1 MGGGK
6 CSRKLKMLMPNRRKM
21 AQKCWIFHGM
31 ERTVMGAGMAE
42 RLCVLAFLL
51 SSRVGMTNLRMG
63 MTNLRMGM
71 TNLRMGL
78 TSPRVGMTGPLSDS
92 SLLLSRQSVQSC
104 DKTTFASIFLLHK
117 SSRFVQSLAQ
127 ILYLCARILAR
138 VGGALHLAHS
148 DAPLSRRVIIA
159 NLLRYHRIRAWSC
172 TSVHSLRPHPR
183 RLASRPF

>member
-21 AQKCWIFHGM
+21 AQKCWIFHGL
-31 ERTVMGAGMAE
+31 ERTVMGGGMAE

-51 SSRVGMTNLRMG
+51 SSRVG

-104 DKTTFASIFLLHK
+104 DKTTFASIFYCINHRDLCKVLLK
-117 SSRFVQSLAQ
+117 SCIFAPEFLQGWAARCISP
-127 ILYLCARILAR
+127 ILT
-138 VGGALHLAHS
+138 HL
-148 DAPLSRRVIIA
+148 
-159 NLLRYHRIRAWSC
+159 
-172 TSVHSLRPHPR
+172 
-183 RLASRPF
+183 

>member
-1 MGGGK
+1 M
-6 CSRKLKMLMPNRRKM
+6 SNRRKI
-21 AQKCWIFHGM
+21 AQTCWIFHGM

-51 SSRVGMTNLRMG
+51 SSRVG

-159 NLLRYHRIRAWSC
+159 NLLRCHRVRAWSC